1 MLNTAASL
9 ELTHEALNRNILR
22 LAVPAVLENML
33 TTVVFVVNSLLIGWL
48 RDPVALAAVGMGGQ
62 FAWVIDSLFAAI
74 AVSAAA
80 IVARYWGRRD
90 YAHAQQAAGQAIVL
104 ALLFAGGVIA
114 LVMVGADAAMALMGL
129 EPEVARQG
137 ALYLRLTL
145 STAFLAFPLTVING
159 MLRAAGDT
167 RTPMAI
173 TGAMNAFNVALAYG
187 LIFGPGPLPALG
199 VVGAGL
205 ATALARALG
214 GGLAFWVAFSGRSA
228 IQLSSSNVWPLRRD
242 LLGPLF
248 RLSGPAAAEAAVL
261 RGGSLLFQRIIAA
274 LGTTALAAHQIALN
288 VESLSYMPG
297 WGVSVAISTLVGQSL
312 GAGQL
317 GLAETSTRRGLKLG
331 LALMSGVG
339 LVFALFGRPIAS
351 IFGSTPAVL
360 DQAGMAIRIAA
371 LEQPALA
378 AQFVLS
384 GSLRGAGDTRSPFYV
399 SLVSV
404 FLFRVPLVYFL
415 AITLNL
421 GLAGIWLGT
430 ALDWAAK
437 ALTSFWLYRRGAWK
451 RVVL

>member
-1 MLNTAASL
+1 
-9 ELTHEALNRNILR
+9 
-22 LAVPAVLENML
+22 
-33 TTVVFVVNSLLIGWL
+33 
-48 RDPVALAAVGMGGQ
+48 
-62 FAWVIDSLFAAI
+62 
-74 AVSAAA
+74 
-80 IVARYWGRRD
+80 
-90 YAHAQQAAGQAIVL
+90 
-104 ALLFAGGVIA
+104 
-114 LVMVGADAAMALMGL
+114 
-129 EPEVARQG
+129 VARQG

-187 LIFGPGPLPALG
+187 LIFGAGPLPALG

-404 FLFRVPLVYFL
+404 FLFRAPLVYFL

-437 ALTSFWLYRRGAWK
+437 ALTSCWLYRRGAWK